1 MTRLIL
7 AAWLA
12 CVAAFAVPS
21 AADEPAPDAAW
32 GAGPNRFAMATGSPG
47 ETGLLERLATEFA
60 RENDTRITWYRAGSG
75 QALELLKQRKV
86 DMILAHAP
94 AAEERAVA
102 EGWATGRALVGSNE
116 FWIVGPKQDPA
127 QVARATSAADAL
139 RRIARSGAPFVS
151 RGDDSGTH
159 QREMAL
165 WSAAGVEPV
174 GAWYLVTHDFMRASL
189 ERANAVRAYFLTD
202 SSTFVVEGPKLPNLK
217 RLYRGDAAL
226 ANPYH
231 TLYPAD
237 ATPGAAVA
245 KRFGDFLLSARGQEL
260 IGKYGRGRHGEPL
273 YRNAANTPD

>member
-1 MTRLIL
+1 
-7 AAWLA
+7 
-12 CVAAFAVPS
+12 
-21 AADEPAPDAAW
+21 
-32 GAGPNRFAMATGSPG
+32 
-47 ETGLLERLATEFA
+47 
-60 RENDTRITWYRAGSG
+60 
-75 QALELLKQRKV
+75 
-86 DMILAHAP
+86 MILAHAP

-116 FWIVGPKQDPA
+116 FWIVGPKEDPA
-127 QVARATSAADAL
+127 QVATATSAADAL

-151 RGDDSGTH
+151 RGDNSGTH

-165 WSAAGVEPV
+165 WSAAGVEPA
-174 GAWYLVTHDFMRASL
+174 GDWYRVTHDFMPASL
-189 ERANAVRAYFLTD
+189 ERANAARAYFLTD
-202 SSTFVVEGPKLPNLK
+202 SSTFVVEGPNVPNLK

-245 KRFGDFLLSARGQEL
+245 RQFGDFLLSTRGQDL